1 MPEGNRLLLPATYR
15 RSVSSIVPVTQIR
28 GANVRRF
35 FSSRASVTRNVRDHG
50 AGALLLTAR
59 NIFSTSTAGIGLWK

>member
-1 MPEGNRLLLPATYR
+1 
-15 RSVSSIVPVTQIR
+15 
-28 GANVRRF
+28 VRRF